1 MNLPTGFFSDWKIIF
16 KGLVIAMVFTIV
28 SSPAHSQDPDFYI
41 FLCFGQS
48 NMEGQG
54 SIGLQ
59 DKTVDSRFQVFQAVN
74 CGSPSRMKGKW
85 YSAVPP
91 LTRCY
96 TGLSPTDYFGRTF
109 VETLPE
115 HIRVGVIN
123 VSVAGC
129 KIELFDQDQY
139 QSYAS
144 TAPDWMKSII
154 SGYGGNPYQY
164 LVDLAKLAQKD
175 GVIKGILLHQG
186 ESNTGDQQWPG
197 KVRKIYQNL
206 LEDLELDPDSVPLL
220 AGEMVHH
227 DQGGACASMNSIIA
241 KLPQVIPNAHVIS
254 SSGCTDMPDNLHFSS
269 AGYRELGRR
278 YGVQMLS
285 LLGYDISTGSSQL
298 HFGDGFLLEQNF
310 PNPAFGST
318 TITFEVPVSGDV
330 SMRIYNQLGREVAI
344 LTEKMHQPGKHHLT
358 FDSSRFPAGTY
369 FYVMRAGEVILQRKM
384 IVLSHG

>member
-1 MNLPTGFFSDWKIIF
+1 MQANAISGRKILSKVLLLVGFYFLGSFS
-16 KGLVIAMVFTIV
+16 
-28 SSPAHSQDPDFYI
+28 SYSQDPDFYI

-54 SIGLQ
+54 TIQLQ
-59 DKTVDSRFQVFQAVN
+59 DKTVDSRFRVFQAVN
-74 CGSPSRMKGKW
+74 CGSPSRIKGKW
-85 YSAVPP
+85 YSATPP

-96 TGLSPTDYFGRTF
+96 TGLSPADYFGRTL
-109 VETLPE
+109 VATLPD

-129 KIELFDQDQY
+129 KIELFDKDQY

-197 KVRKIYQNL
+197 KVRKVYENL
-206 LEDLELDPDSVPLL
+206 LQDLQLDSDSVPLL

-227 DQGGACASMNSIIA
+227 EQGGACASMNAIIA
-241 KLPQVIPNAHVIS
+241 KLPQAVPNAYVIS
-254 SSGCTDMPDNLHFSS
+254 SRGCTDMPDNIHFNS

-278 YGVQMLS
+278 YGVQMLA
-285 LLGYDISTGSSQL
+285 LLGYDISTGSSDL
-298 HFGDGFLLEQNF
+298 HFGEGFRLEQNF
-310 PNPAFGST
+310 PNPALGST
-318 TITFEVPVSGDV
+318 TITFEVPVPGDV

-344 LTEKMHQPGKHHLT
+344 LTEKIHQPGKHHLT

-384 IVLSHG
+384 IVLSPG